1 MVVDKDVGKGWVSGH
16 WEKSKQS
23 GYVHL
28 LYCSSDGRIKPE
40 GMSARLADFLCTGR
54 IMIGAGLDMVCWG
67 ISNTLLASLNAHD
80 SSPSAPCNSIFVP
93 PSSFITWGET
103 VH

>member
-28 LYCSSDGRIKPE
+28 LYCSSDGRLKAE
-40 GMSARLADFLCTGR
+40 GTSADERLKSR
-54 IMIGAGLDMVCWG
+54 VC
-67 ISNTLLASLNAHD
+67 LED
-80 SSPSAPCNSIFVP
+80 
-93 PSSFITWGET
+93 
-103 VH
+103 